1 MGSLEADKESPEEN
15 PRMGTGGGVMIK
27 VKWVGV
33 FISTGNRKHT
43 SRITF
48 TGESLSDIH
57 DQIKEF
63 VECMEDD
70 PKLKWEL
77 QSNEI
82 TSIES

>member
-1 MGSLEADKESPEEN
+1 
-15 PRMGTGGGVMIK
+15 MIT

-33 FISTGNRKHT
+33 FKSVGSKTHT

-48 TGESLSDIH
+48 SGESLGDIR

-70 PKLKWEL
+70 EKLGWEL

-82 TSIES
+82 TSIEQ